1 MHVRSESP
9 NGKQDR
15 RVIRT
20 RRNLRAALMDLI
32 LEKGYDAVTIEDIT
46 EHADLGRTTFYLHY
60 KDKEELLLESIE
72 NTARELYSQV
82 ILASPPIG
90 AHTQEDSLRAIDRVF
105 QHAAENSILYRIILK
120 GGAAS
125 RVHKTILVFLGEAVR
140 PYFDYDLA
148 GSAQTGLPL
157 EVLSNY
163 FSTSLLGFLTW
174 WLENEMPYPPEQA
187 SRFFSLMFFDGIRT
201 FLRN

>member
-1 MHVRSESP
+1 MNTRSESP
-9 NGKQDR
+9 NGRQDR

-20 RRNLRAALMDLI
+20 RRNLRAALIDLI

-46 EHADLGRTTFYLHY
+46 DHADLGRTTFYLHY

-90 AHTQEDSLRAIDRVF
+90 DHTLEDSLQAIGRVF
-105 QHAAENSILYRIILK
+105 QHAAENSILYRIIFK

-125 RVHKTILVFLGEAVR
+125 RVHHTIRVFLSEAVR

-148 GSAQTGLPL
+148 GSAQSEMPL

-174 WLENEMPYPPEQA
+174 WLENDMPYPPDQA
-187 SRFFSLMFFDGIRT
+187 SRFFSLMFFDGIRK

>member
-1 MHVRSESP
+1 MNARSETP
-9 NGKQDR
+9 NGRQDR

-20 RRNLRAALMDLI
+20 RRNLRAALMELI

-90 AHTQEDSLRAIDRVF
+90 EHTQEDSLRAIDRVF

-125 RVHKTILVFLGEAVR
+125 RVRQTIRIFLSEAVR

-148 GSAQTGLPL
+148 ESAQSGLPL
-157 EVLSNY
+157 EVLTNY

-174 WLENEMPYPPEQA
+174 WLENEMPYHPEQA

-201 FLRN
+201 FLRT

>member
-1 MHVRSESP
+1 ME
-9 NGKQDR
+9 
-15 RVIRT
+15 
-20 RRNLRAALMDLI
+20 LI

-46 EHADLGRTTFYLHY
+46 ERADLGRTTFYLHY

-72 NTARELYSQV
+72 NTARELYNQV
-82 ILASPPIG
+82 ILATPPIG

-125 RVHKTILVFLGEAVR
+125 RVRHTILVFLSEAVR
-140 PYFDYDLA
+140 PYFEYDLA
-148 GSAQTGLPL
+148 GLKNSGPPVK
-157 EVLSNY
+157 VLTNF

-174 WLENEMPYPPEQA
+174 WLESEMPYPPDQA
-187 SRFFSLMFFDGIRT
+187 SRFFSSLVFDGIQA
-201 FLRN
+201 FLRD

>member
-1 MHVRSESP
+1 MDTPSEIP
-9 NGKQDR
+9 HPRQDR
-15 RVIRT
+15 RIIRT
-20 RRNLRAALMDLI
+20 RRNLRSALMELI
-32 LEKGYDAVTIEDIT
+32 IEKGYDDVTIEDIT
-46 EHADLGRTTFYLHY
+46 ERADLGRTTFYLHY

-82 ILASPPIG
+82 LLATPPIG
-90 AHTQEDSLRAIDRVF
+90 SHTQEDSLRAIDSVF

-125 RVHKTILVFLGEAVR
+125 RVRQMILVFLSEAVR

-148 GSAQTGLPL
+148 GSAKSGLPV
-157 EVLSNY
+157 EVLTNY

-174 WLENEMPYPPEQA
+174 WLEREMPYPPDQA
-187 SRFFSLMFFDGIRT
+187 SRFFSLMFFDGIRA
-201 FLRN
+201 FLSD